1 MVVKLMALLC
11 LLPRCTARYAY
22 AFHATSEPHL
32 AAVMVNARRLQQ
44 WAPASMDIDY
54 VAIVPSAAR
63 FELPPLLKGLLYS
76 QLPGPPGYYRESMAK
91 LLIFKMV
98 QYERVVYL
106 DADALVLRSLHQFFE
121 LPSAPLASALAYWE
135 NENCFT
141 GALLVAKPDEAM
153 YGDMMRR
160 VPDIVR
166 QGRTEMDLLNRFFEH
181 RLGRHS
187 KTFPRVLMLPGT
199 TLVLSSHFY
208 DRKHAYRPDMSFGA
222 SMFSDLD
229 ALAADAAIIHFS
241 GDAKPWQRSRP
252 YWEQK
257 ARRAVSSHYLRFV
270 YEFLDEYQDA
280 LSPLTITVCVPAI
293 SEDVATLDAV
303 LRSVDAQ
310 TQQPDEIVVYITGV
324 DSSPVGTARA
334 PLRIL
339 SERGLQR
346 TSGYSR
352 NRCMEQASSAFVM
365 FIDADDQLHPN
376 RVRIVRGY
384 LQSGH
389 TLVLHGHSDFHAAE
403 HLDPRTV
410 AHSELV
416 HSASTTS
423 PRTPLL
429 PDSTSGVTH
438 GHPIVKTSLGI
449 KIKYDEGFHGGEDAD
464 FLHRVLL
471 SGNARAIFLLAKLTI
486 VTPRG
491 AAPPMA
497 KHVCR
502 DSGSPVVITPAKQR
516 PRGPWACRIIPHDTS
531 MSLCATADAP
541 NALSCAYLALF

>member
-1 MVVKLMALLC
+1 MGVKLMALLC
-11 LLPRCTARYAY
+11 LLPKSYARYAY

-32 AAVMVNARRLQQ
+32 AAVMVNARRLQR

-54 VAIVPSAAR
+54 VVIVPSAAR
-63 FELPPLLKGLLYS
+63 FEIPPLLTGLLYS
-76 QLPGPPGYYRESMAK
+76 QLPGPSGYYRESMAK

-106 DADALVLRSLHQFFE
+106 DADALVLRSLHQFFD

-141 GALLVAKPDEAM
+141 GALLVAKPDEGM
-153 YGDMMRR
+153 YGEMMGR
-160 VPDIVR
+160 VPAIVR
-166 QGRTEMDLLNRFFEH
+166 EGRTEMDLLNRFFEH

-208 DRKHAYRPDMSFGA
+208 DMKHAYRRDKSFGVP
-222 SMFSDLD
+222 MFSDLD
-229 ALAADAAIIHFS
+229 ALAAGAAIVHFS
-241 GDAKPWQRSRP
+241 GDAKPWQRSKL

-257 ARRAVSSHYLRFV
+257 ARQAVSSHYLRFV
-270 YEFLDEYQDA
+270 FEFLDEYQDA
-280 LSPLTITVCVPAI
+280 LRPITITVCMPAI

-310 TQQPDEIVVYITGV
+310 THQPDEIVVYITGV
-324 DSSPVGTARA
+324 DSPPVGTARA

-339 SERGLQR
+339 SEPLQR

-365 FIDADDQLHPN
+365 FVDADDQLHPS

-384 LQSGH
+384 LNSGH
-389 TLVLHGHSDFHAAE
+389 TLVLHGHSDFLAAE
-403 HLDPRTV
+403 HLEPRTV

-416 HSASTTS
+416 HSARTTS

-438 GHPIVKTSLGI
+438 GHPIVKTSLGM
-449 KIKYDEGFHGGEDAD
+449 KIKYDESFHGGEDAE

-471 SGNARAIFLLAKLTI
+471 SGTARAVFLLAKLTI

-491 AAPPMA
+491 AAPPSA
-497 KHVCR
+497 KHVCQNN
-502 DSGSPVVITPAKQR
+502 GSPVVITPAKLR
-516 PRGPWACRIIPHDTS
+516 PRGPWACRITPHDTS
-531 MSLCATADAP
+531 VSLCATADAP
-541 NALSCAYLALF
+541 NALTCAYLALF